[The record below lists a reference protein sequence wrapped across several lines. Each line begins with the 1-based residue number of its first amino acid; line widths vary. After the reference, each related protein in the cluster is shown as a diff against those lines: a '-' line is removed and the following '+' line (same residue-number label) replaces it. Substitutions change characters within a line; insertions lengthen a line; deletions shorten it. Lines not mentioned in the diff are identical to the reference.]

1 MAFKNEL
8 MTEEEKKEFLSHG
21 YRIMPHYIKISCGE
35 HARWTIDKERKIFLK
50 WTRKENVMEV
60 DNADKRRTIFL
71 FSVNGKVYYVYLLKE
86 WTEPEALAWHWN
98 KMVDVNGFHVSDEEE
113 QTVKKLIKEA
123 LIVFGTDGMP
133 EDCTMLFKPYMNQCK
148 IDFDF

>member
-1 MAFKNEL
+1 
-8 MTEEEKKEFLSHG
+8 
-21 YRIMPHYIKISCGE
+21 MPHYNEISCGDYSF
-35 HARWTIDKERKIFLK
+35 WTVDKENNIFLK
-50 WTRKENVMEV
+50 RTHKENVMEV
-60 DNADKRRTIFL
+60 GNDKERTIFL
-71 FSVNGKVYYVYLLKE
+71 FSVGGKVYYVYLLDE
-86 WTEPEALAWHWN
+86 WTEPEAFTWHWCFLEN
-98 KMVDVNGFHVSDEEE
+98 VNDDNVSKEEE